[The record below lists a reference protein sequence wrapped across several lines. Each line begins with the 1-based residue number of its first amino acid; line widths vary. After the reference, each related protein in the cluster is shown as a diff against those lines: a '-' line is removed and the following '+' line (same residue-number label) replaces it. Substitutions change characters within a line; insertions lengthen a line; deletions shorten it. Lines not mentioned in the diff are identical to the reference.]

1 MKIAVIG
8 ASPIGIET
16 AIHFSQMGAFV
27 RVFEQSE
34 VGGSLHFELP
44 ETPMVSTWAE
54 ISTAEGRS
62 QINFHEDLKVIPTT
76 KEYLEKYLLPL
87 AQHFSLSKNLI
98 KAKVERVHKRF
109 LSLHEEVKGHS
120 RLFDLFRVVYS
131 LEPIV
136 VDEDNAEAYE
146 NLAEKLGQNLIE
158 SLKHSMEYYEDFDL
172 VIDCTGYSLC
182 NPLGPSCAYAIG
194 EKRIQHEPEMIYGLQ
209 ALQGKV
215 LEGHEIALVGCSA
228 QAATAL
234 IKMKQWLNEANHFL
248 TIISSD
254 SDWLSSLASPYLK
267 HLCHDILTW
276 SESLYNKEK
285 DQFMAKMED
294 WKNLDDFVRVKMPR
308 PVESRKKI
316 AIFEAC
322 DVTSVDKLIDQPK
335 IFLTLENPDFRKN
348 VLKEDLVTYG
358 FDQVIVMNKNRRD
371 QSLFEGLRSN
381 EVGFYTFNELTLS
394 GAILHLNEIE
404 KDVLKFFSRA

>member
-8 ASPIGIET
+8 SSPIGIET
-16 AIHFSQMGAFV
+16 AIHFSEMGAAV

-44 ETPMVSTWAE
+44 ETPMVSSWE
-54 ISTAEGRS
+54 NISTTIGRS
-62 QINFHEDLKVIPTT
+62 LINFHEDLKIVPTT

-109 LSLHEEVKGHS
+109 LSLQEDIEGHS

-131 LEPIV
+131 LDPIV

-172 VIDCTGYSLC
+172 VIDCTGQSLC
-182 NPLGPSCAYAIG
+182 NPLGPSSAQAIG
-194 EKRIQHEPEMIYGLQ
+194 EKRIQYEPEMIYGLK
-209 ALQGKV
+209 ALQGKS
-215 LEGHEIALVGCSA
+215 LSGQEIALVGGSPE
-228 QAATAL
+228 AATAL
-234 IKMKQWLNEANHFL
+234 IKLKQWLTETNHFL
-248 TIISSD
+248 TIICSHSE
-254 SDWLSSLASPYLK
+254 WLSSFTSPYLK
-267 HLCHDILTW
+267 EKCLEILTW
-276 SESLYNKEK
+276 SENNYTKEK

-308 PVESRKKI
+308 PVEPRKKI
-316 AIFEAC
+316 SLYEAC

-335 IFLTLENPDFRKN
+335 IFLTLENPDFRKK
-348 VLKEDLVTYG
+348 VLKEDLVTFG

-371 QSLFEGLRSN
+371 LSLFEGLRSN
-381 EVGFYTFNELTLS
+381 EVGFYTFNEFTFS
-394 GAILHLNEIE
+394 ESIIHLNEIE
-404 KDVLKFFSRA
+404 KNVLKFFSRA